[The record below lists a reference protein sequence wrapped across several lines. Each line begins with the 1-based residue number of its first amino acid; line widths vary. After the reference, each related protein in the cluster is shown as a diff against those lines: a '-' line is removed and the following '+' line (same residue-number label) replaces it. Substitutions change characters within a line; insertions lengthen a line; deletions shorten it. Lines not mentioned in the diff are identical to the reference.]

1 MRPVNPAVRQR
12 MRLYAIVVGLI
23 LATAACASPVTLGGA
38 ETTTEATSGSGAP
51 SSSDTTASSA
61 ADPAPTSSAD
71 CPAFED
77 GVSWDPTDS
86 ASLKLIQ
93 SSDGL
98 DVYAAE
104 YPLPGPTDGLWS
116 QWGQGVVGADG
127 RHFSAVGDHLGA
139 DGNSYFFVY
148 DPDTRE
154 VSRFMDVLS
163 VVDRPP
169 GSWGFG
175 KVHAQMVVDRC
186 DRIWAATYWGTR
198 SGITDYEGDH
208 LLMIDPIGETVVDAG
223 VLSEGLGIP
232 SMTITSDRSV
242 IVGEAVDPESDK
254 GRLISWE
261 IMSSAPGLDHADP
274 NHLGFRALATSG
286 DGQILFSVGSGR
298 LAAWDVG
305 RGANSMF
312 TEDMPGDWLRA
323 ATAAMADGT
332 LVGVTQD
339 PPKLFRLSSDGEE
352 TLLGDPGGYTTSLA
366 LDEPG
371 QRVFW
376 MSGAHGNSWETG
388 AAIKSLDLVSG
399 EITEVVRLRE
409 AFEGELDL
417 LPGGTYSIVY
427 DAGRLILG
435 VNASKTEDD
444 NGFGNVVLVV
454 VEGL

>member
-1 MRPVNPAVRQR
+1 MKQAIRQR
-12 MRLYAIVVGLI
+12 VRLTAIVVGLI
-23 LATAACASPVTLGGA
+23 LTTATCASQVTLGGA
-38 ETTTEATSGSGAP
+38 ETTIRATSGSTQVP
-51 SSSDTTASSA
+51 STDSTTSDTADTAPVA
-61 ADPAPTSSAD
+61 ATD
-71 CPAFED
+71 CPALEV
-77 GVSWDPTDS
+77 GVQWEITNST
-86 ASLKLIQ
+86 SLDLIH
-93 SSDGL
+93 SSDGV

-163 VVDRPP
+163 VIDRPP

-208 LLMIDPIGETVVDAG
+208 LLLIDPIGKTVTDAG
-223 VLSEGLGIP
+223 VFSDGLGIP
-232 SMTITSDRSV
+232 SMTITSDRTV
-242 IVGEAVDPESDK
+242 IVAEAVDPESDK

-261 IMSSAPGLDHADP
+261 IVGSAPGLDYTDP
-274 NHLGFRALATSG
+274 SHLGFRALATSG

-305 RGANSMF
+305 TGANSVF
-312 TEDMPGDWLRA
+312 TEGLPGDWLRA
-323 ATAAMADGT
+323 ATVTMDDGT
-332 LVGVTQD
+332 FVGVTQD

-352 TLLGDPGGYTTSLA
+352 TFLGDPGGYTTSLA

-435 VNASKTEDD
+435 VNASKTQDD